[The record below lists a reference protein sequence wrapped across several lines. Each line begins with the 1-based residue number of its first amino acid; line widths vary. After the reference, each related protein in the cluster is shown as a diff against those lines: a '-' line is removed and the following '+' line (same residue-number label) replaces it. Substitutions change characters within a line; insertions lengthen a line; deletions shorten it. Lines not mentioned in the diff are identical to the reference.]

1 MNSYLN
7 IKFSKS
13 VDFNPENKNGIWI
26 IEQNESPDFEYPEF
40 EIIEYKDGVRD
51 GIYELYGE
59 NELIYKGQYKDGKR
73 VGIWVEYLKD
83 DCVRYFK
90 MVNDMEME
98 SVQKCWKKD
107 TRLFPNIE
115 F

>member
-7 IKFSKS
+7 INFSKS
-13 VDFNPENKNGIWI
+13 VDFNPENKSGIWM

-40 EIIEYKDGVRD
+40 EIIEFKNGVRD
-51 GIYELYGE
+51 GLYELYQE
-59 NELIYKGQYKDGKR
+59 RDLIYKGQYKDGKR
-73 VGIWVEYLKD
+73 VGVWVEYLKD
-83 DCVRYFK
+83 DYARYFR

-98 SVQKCWKKD
+98 SVQKCWKD
-107 TRLFPNIE
+107 STVYPEIE